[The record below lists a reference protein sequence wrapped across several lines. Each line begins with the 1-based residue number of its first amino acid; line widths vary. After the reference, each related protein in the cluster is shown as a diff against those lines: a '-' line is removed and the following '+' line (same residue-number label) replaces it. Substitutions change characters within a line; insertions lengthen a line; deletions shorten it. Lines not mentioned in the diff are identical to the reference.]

1 MGLRLGAGR
10 AVVYPLAVGARP
22 DLAVRDVGV
31 PTSPW
36 AARTFTSSQLEAHA
50 CAMSGDHQDRARD
63 SGPAAGQ
70 VVNHVAVIGTGPW
83 GRRLIRVIDDLGV
96 LSMVCNRGNSEHQAW
111 VRAEYPGARVGQ
123 SATEAFEDPSI
134 EAVAIATPIRTH
146 AQMALDALAAGKHCF
161 VEKPLATTAADAW
174 RVVEAADRADR
185 RLAVGYVFLF
195 DPGLDRLHEA
205 TADDPVVRAAFSWLK
220 FGTFGEPLV
229 WNLLPHELG
238 LAIWFMGEPDTI
250 EVVGRSSGR
259 DRPRPCPA
267 SPGLRGAR
275 SGVLD
280 RDRSTELGP
289 NEDRH
294 DHHAIRRGLHL
305 AGRRAIVGSR
315 NRHEHADRGRS

>member
-1 MGLRLGAGR
+1 M
-10 AVVYPLAVGARP
+10 
-22 DLAVRDVGV
+22 
-31 PTSPW
+31 
-36 AARTFTSSQLEAHA
+36 
-50 CAMSGDHQDRARD
+50 
-63 SGPAAGQ
+63 
-70 VVNHVAVIGTGPW
+70 VNHVAVIGTGPW

-96 LSMVCNRGNSEHQAW
+96 LSMVCNRGDSEHQAW

-259 DRPRPCPA
+259 TDLDRVRLRLGFAEPDRECSIEIDRLSSDRTKTATITTRSGAVYTWRDGALSLDRGTGTSTRIEVAPEEPLIREMRAFLDGGRPDSDCR
-267 SPGLRGAR
+267 SDGRFGAR
-275 SGVLD
+275 VAEQVE
-280 RDRSTELGP
+280 RVE
-289 NEDRH
+289 
-294 DHHAIRRGLHL
+294 GLL
-305 AGRRAIVGSR
+305 QTTKEMGAWVAQ
-315 NRHEHADRGRS
+315 